1 MYAHFLMLCGW
12 KLLVHKH
19 HICYKL
25 DVIRT
30 LLIGASC
37 EFQTLKFFP
46 ARHLNIM
53 RRVESY
59 GPGPSSAYAG
69 SSSLVSVLTLEN
81 PFGRS
86 LCIEDGICKINT
98 GTLANTY
105 QGLGYS
111 WHPSVMAYVSVNGN
125 VLRKFPDPSIVSSV
139 KSSLSAWL

>member
-1 MYAHFLMLCGW
+1 MPYNSLTPAFHGPAKTEPGTEAMSPTEQWLP
-12 KLLVHKH
+12 
-19 HICYKL
+19 
-25 DVIRT
+25 
-30 LLIGASC
+30 SC
-37 EFQTLKFFP
+37 EFQTLKVFC

-53 RRVESY
+53 RRVERY

-111 WHPSVMAYVSVNGN
+111 WHPSVMAYVSVHGN

-139 KSSLSAWL
+139 KSSFSAWL